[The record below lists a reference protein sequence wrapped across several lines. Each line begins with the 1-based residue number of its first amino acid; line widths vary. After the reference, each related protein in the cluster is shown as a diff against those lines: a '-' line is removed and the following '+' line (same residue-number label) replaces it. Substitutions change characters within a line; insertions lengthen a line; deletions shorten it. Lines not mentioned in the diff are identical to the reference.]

1 MKRLIAR
8 IVLGASGL
16 LLLGI
21 GSAVLFDPGSFAASN
36 GIVLPDNASLLSEIR
51 APGGM
56 LMSTGVLIIFFAIRA
71 AYLHVGYALSALVYC
86 SYGAA
91 RIVGILS
98 DGLPSASLTQAMVVE
113 LLLGG
118 LCLALFIMSRR
129 VLTKEGQR

>member
-1 MKRLIAR
+1 MKRL
-8 IVLGASGL
+8 VGKMLLGGSGL

-36 GIVLPDNASLLSEIR
+36 GIVLPDNASLLSEVR

-56 LMSTGVLIIFFAIRA
+56 LISSGALIVFCAIRA
-71 AYLHVGYALSALVYC
+71 AYLRVGYAVSALVYC

-98 DGLPSASLTQAMVVE
+98 DGMPSASLTQAMVVE
-113 LLLGG
+113 LLVGS
-118 LCLALFIMSRR
+118 LCLAVFLGSGR
-129 VLTKEGQR
+129 LQTNEGRG